1 MSQRKRTQSNT
12 SRTVAIISV
21 VVLVAVAIA
30 GLVLAERR
38 KNAQDSPTTPEDAA
52 AMTAEP
58 ASAVPLPSGP
68 NEVRFAVSSDAL
80 PADANDKLARIA
92 GLARAK
98 AKTVIIATQVE
109 ASTAQD
115 PQMDLA
121 RRRGEAIHR
130 MLEADGVIA
139 TTIRIQIT
147 LVRVGMVA
155 PQHANLFQIDMQ

>member
-21 VVLVAVAIA
+21 VVLVAIAIA
-30 GLVLAERR
+30 GIVLAERR

-58 ASAVPLPSGP
+58 ASAAPLPSGP

-98 AKTVIIATQVE
+98 TVIIATQVE

-130 MLEADGVIA
+130 VLEADGVIA

-147 LVRVGMVA
+147 QVRVGMVA
-155 PQHANLFQIDMQ
+155 LQHANLFQIDMQ